1 MIRLCL
7 MFFYRSTLTQCR
19 RKKNSHWMMCAPH
32 DFCGKSPFFILMNQA
47 IFCLAVVAAALLGP
61 VAGSLLC
68 SFSNLNAQSLAQKYF
83 YRIANKSHRPSS
95 HAASH
100 FFFYQHA
107 GTGLVRSICG
117 MGEYRQRT
125 DHRYYVLLKVSKY
138 RPMGWQRTDFNQSNS
153 T

>member
-1 MIRLCL
+1 
-7 MFFYRSTLTQCR
+7 
-19 RKKNSHWMMCAPH
+19 
-32 DFCGKSPFFILMNQA
+32 MNQA

-100 FFFYQHA
+100 IFCFA
-107 GTGLVRSICG
+107 NMLDLVRSGPYVVWVNIVKEPTTG
-117 MGEYRQRT
+117 TM
-125 DHRYYVLLKVSKY
+125 YY
-138 RPMGWQRTDFNQSNS
+138 
-153 T
+153 